1 MQKICFGLGAR
12 MVCGL
17 WALSLFGCSESN
29 LQPLAGKIKYVGDSG
44 FAFSGDVVE
53 LRSQSDPTSNAYG
66 EIQPDGSFE
75 VDSLE
80 KGKIVKGAKPG
91 KYAVR
96 LVIAD
101 DDYDHKKLAS
111 KAINKKYFSF
121 DTSGLEVDVPATNV
135 NFSITR

>member
-1 MQKICFGLGAR
+1 MQKVCSGRGAR

-17 WALSLFGCSESN
+17 LTLTLFGCSESS
-29 LQPLAGKIKYVGDSG
+29 LQPLAGKIKYVGDSE

-53 LRSQSDPTSNAYG
+53 LRSQSDPSINAYG
-66 EIQPDGSFE
+66 EVQPDGSFE
-75 VDSLE
+75 VDSLDQ
-80 KGKIVKGAKPG
+80 GKIVKGAKPG

-101 DDYDHKKLAS
+101 DDYEHKKLAS

-135 NFSITR
+135 AISITR